1 MIIQHYQLFQY
12 QIPLDA
18 LLPVGKQRIDCR
30 HGVVIVIE
38 VDIEGVMNPVCVE
51 VSPLSGLDVDGQPLT
66 GFSQESLAQVIGYL
80 KTELP
85 SLLGEQSE
93 QLLQLSQCCPL
104 PSVSFGLSLLH
115 AKLHQKIGLRQGS
128 QQTVPLIYQDS
139 DEPLHLLQA
148 KVAALSAS
156 VNAVKV
162 KVGQTDLESDIKLIH
177 AILATKPNLK
187 LRLDANRSFS
197 LDAAITFAACMPK
210 EAIEYI
216 EEPCQ
221 CPSDNQ
227 AFFEALGI
235 PYALDES
242 LNNAKYQFT
251 MQPGLAALVIKPM
264 LLGSIEKLSEL
275 IDTAHSHGVRCILSS
290 SLEASLG
297 IQDLSRLAATLTPDE
312 VPGINTL
319 KAFSQDLVISSG
331 KKRCLSTDNLSL
343 IARSN

>member
-1 MIIQHYQLFQY
+1 MIIQHYKLFQY
-12 QIPLDA
+12 QIPLDT

-38 VDIEGVMNPVCVE
+38 ADFEGVINPVCVE
-51 VSPLSGLDVDGQPLT
+51 VSPLSGLDIYGQPLT
-66 GFSQESLAQVIGYL
+66 GFSQESLSQVIDYL
-80 KTELP
+80 KAELP
-85 SLLGEQSE
+85 NLLGEQSE
-93 QLLQLSQCCPL
+93 LLLQLSHCCLL

-115 AKLHQKIGLRQGS
+115 AKLHQKIGMRQAS
-128 QQTVPLIYQDS
+128 LHTVPLIYQAS
-139 DEPLHLLQA
+139 GEPLPLVHA
-148 KVAALSAS
+148 KVAALDAS

-177 AILATKPNLK
+177 AILAAKPNLK

-197 LDAAITFAACMPK
+197 LDDAITFAACIPK

-221 CPSDNQ
+221 CPSDNP

-242 LNNAKYQFT
+242 LNSPQYQFNI
-251 MQPGLAALVIKPM
+251 QPGLVALVIKPM

-297 IQDLSRLAATLTPDE
+297 IQDLSNLAATLTPDE
-312 VPGINTL
+312 IPGIDTL

-331 KKRCLSTDNLSL
+331 KNRCLSTDNLRL